1 MLRTKLWR
9 EAETVNLFV
18 VLIVGLDIVQ
28 KALACDLLGS
38 VAEGVLVSIWKG
50 IEMLFDR
57 QLQSAAMA

>member
-1 MLRTKLWR
+1 M
-9 EAETVNLFV
+9 

-38 VAEGVLVSIWKG
+38 VAEGVLVRIWKG